1 MDCLRHP
8 QRPAFSICE
17 KFGHGYC
24 EECCPCSDPKGYCR
38 YRTRCVGW
46 RLRAKEGKRESVKGK
61 AQKITP

>member
-1 MDCLRHP
+1 MNCLRHP

-24 EECCPCSDPKGYCR
+24 EECCTCSDPKGYCR

-46 RLRAKEGKRESVKGK
+46 RLWAKEGKKKSVKGK
-61 AQKITP
+61 A